1 MLMGQHRPQHRRIDV
16 AENGS
21 DLAHEEGLYISGH
34 VSTSVIGEIGV
45 SASGRWLEAARGL
58 LEHIETTQMENLERV
73 SQMCARAIGA
83 GGFVHLFGA
92 GHSRIPVEEMF
103 PRYGSYP
110 GFHPMVELS
119 MTFHTEV
126 VGSNGQPQAM
136 FIERVEGL
144 AEVILSGYTFGLDD
158 LMMIFSASGR
168 AAVPVEMALGA
179 RERGLEVVAVTSMA
193 ESQARP
199 ATHGSGKRL
208 FEIAD
213 VVIDVGT
220 PSGDALVSLD
230 GLPHPVGP
238 GSTLANAAVVNEIK
252 VRTAELLVAAGAMPP
267 VLTAASLVGDEES
280 NRLFESAYAEHA
292 RRLAMLLSPTDHD
305 G

>member
-1 MLMGQHRPQHRRIDV
+1 MT
-16 AENGS
+16 A
-21 DLAHEEGLYISGH
+21 A
-34 VSTSVIGEIGV
+34 
-45 SASGRWLEAARGL
+45 GRWLEAARAL
-58 LEHIETTQMENLERV
+58 LDHIETTQMENLERV

-83 GGFVHLFGA
+83 GGFVHLFGS

-103 PRYGSYP
+103 PRYGSFP

-144 AEVILSGYTFGLDD
+144 AEVILSGYRFGPDD
-158 LMMIFSASGR
+158 IMIIFSASGR
-168 AAVPVEMALGA
+168 AAVPVEMAIGA
-179 RERGLEVVAVTSMA
+179 KERGLEVVAVTSLA
-193 ESQARP
+193 ESRARP
-199 ATHGSGKRL
+199 STHPSGERL

-220 PSGDALVSLD
+220 PSGDALVRLEGLD
-230 GLPHPVGP
+230 YPVGP

-252 VRTAELLVAAGAMPP
+252 VRTAELLVEAGSMPP
-267 VLTAASLVGDEES
+267 VLTAASLVGEEES
-280 NRLFESAYAEHA
+280 SRLFESAYAEHA
-292 RRLAMLLSPTDHD
+292 RRLAALLGRRDEID
-305 G
+305 

>member
-1 MLMGQHRPQHRRIDV
+1 M
-16 AENGS
+16 
-21 DLAHEEGLYISGH
+21 
-34 VSTSVIGEIGV
+34 T
-45 SASGRWLEAARGL
+45 ASSRWIEAARSL
-58 LEHIETTQMENLERV
+58 LDHIETTQMENLERV
-73 SQMCARAIGA
+73 SQMCARAIAA
-83 GGFVHLFGA
+83 GGFVHLFGS

-103 PRYGSYP
+103 PRYGSFP

-144 AEVILSGYTFGLDD
+144 AGVILSGYTFGDD
-158 LMMIFSASGR
+158 DIMMIFSASGR

-179 RERGLEVVAVTSMA
+179 RERGLEVVAVTSLA

-199 ATHGSGKRL
+199 ATHSSGKRL

-220 PSGDALVSLD
+220 PSGDALVSIE
-230 GLPHPVGP
+230 GLPYPLGP

-252 VRTAELLVAAGAMPP
+252 VRTAELLLEAGVMPP
-267 VLTAASLVGDEES
+267 VLTAASLVGDDES
-280 NRLFESAYAEHA
+280 RRLFESAYAEHA
-292 RRLAMLLSPTDHD
+292 RRLASLLAPPDAD

>member
-1 MLMGQHRPQHRRIDV
+1 M
-16 AENGS
+16 
-21 DLAHEEGLYISGH
+21 
-34 VSTSVIGEIGV
+34 T
-45 SASGRWLEAARGL
+45 ASSRWIEAARSL
-58 LEHIETTQMENLERV
+58 LDHIETTQMENLERV
-73 SQMCARAIGA
+73 SQMCARAIAA
-83 GGFVHLFGA
+83 GGFVHLFGS

-103 PRYGSYP
+103 PRYGSFP

-144 AEVILSGYTFGLDD
+144 AGVILSGYTFGDD
-158 LMMIFSASGR
+158 DIMMIFSASGR

-179 RERGLEVVAVTSMA
+179 RERGLEVVAVTSLA

-199 ATHGSGKRL
+199 AAHSSGKRL

-220 PSGDALVSLD
+220 PSGDALVSIE
-230 GLPHPVGP
+230 GLPYPLGP

-252 VRTAELLVAAGAMPP
+252 VRTAELLLEAGVMPP
-267 VLTAASLVGDEES
+267 VLTAASLVGDDES
-280 NRLFESAYAEHA
+280 RRLFESAYAEHA
-292 RRLAMLLSPTDHD
+292 RRLASLLAPPDAD

>member
-1 MLMGQHRPQHRRIDV
+1 
-16 AENGS
+16 
-21 DLAHEEGLYISGH
+21 
-34 VSTSVIGEIGV
+34 
-45 SASGRWLEAARGL
+45 
-58 LEHIETTQMENLERV
+58 
-73 SQMCARAIGA
+73 MCARAIAA
-83 GGFVHLFGA
+83 GGFVHLFGS

-103 PRYGSYP
+103 PRYGSFP

-144 AEVILSGYTFGLDD
+144 AGVILSGYTFGDD
-158 LMMIFSASGR
+158 DIMMIFSASGR

-179 RERGLEVVAVTSMA
+179 RERGLEVVAVTSLA

-199 ATHGSGKRL
+199 AAHSSGKRL

-220 PSGDALVSLD
+220 PSGDALVSIE
-230 GLPHPVGP
+230 GLPYPLGP

-252 VRTAELLVAAGAMPP
+252 VRTAELLLEAGVMPP
-267 VLTAASLVGDEES
+267 VLTAASLVGDDES
-280 NRLFESAYAEHA
+280 RRLFESAYAEHA
-292 RRLAMLLSPTDHD
+292 RRLASLLAPPDAD